1 MSAISTLHSI
11 NLILR
16 FFENLTYYL
25 CFTTN
30 LVFRTYLVLN
40 NVNTVW
46 LGIIKTIISMPMTKH
61 LKLHI
66 LYGKVQNSRTIK
78 TKDWKTYKKITT
90 KSYKDL

>member
-40 NVNTVW
+40 NVNTEW
-46 LGIIKTIISMPMTKH
+46 LGIIKTIISMSMTKQLKSH
-61 LKLHI
+61 LCMEKFRI
-66 LYGKVQNSRTIK
+66 QEK
-78 TKDWKTYKKITT
+78 
-90 KSYKDL
+90 